1 MDPKLEVE
9 GLKELR
15 KGLRAAGGPALAR
28 QLAKVG
34 KRVTNRVVDRAVP
47 DIPVD
52 TGLLKSTARGTAD
65 AVMLG
70 TARTEDYPEII
81 YWRSQNKW
89 YHRELDKLESG
100 GQLKRWYEEGLEEM
114 LKAAGL
120 DVSE

>member
-15 KGLRAAGGPALAR
+15 KGLRVAGGPALAR

-70 TARTEDYPEII
+70 TARTEDYPEIV
-81 YWRSQNKW
+81 YWQSQNKW